1 MRSWRPF
8 VVLEA
13 TAVLSGTANGIT
25 MVAFPWLVLQTTG
38 DARATA
44 TIAAV
49 TALPLLASMLFAG
62 AVVDLLGRRAVA
74 ITSDLLSMISVVLVP
89 VLAATVGLGFG
100 LLLLVAALGAVFDP
114 AGLTARET
122 MLPAAARSA
131 GQSLERANGIH
142 ETSYSVAF
150 LVGPGLGGVLIGL
163 VGTTATFWATAVAFA
178 MSAALMAL
186 TRMPASGRP
195 SRSAYSQGIWSST
208 RTGLAFLWDDKVLRT
223 VAVLTALLVGVWLP
237 VEGVVLPVLFNAVH
251 QPEHLGF
258 LITAMSLGGVI
269 GALGYTVLGPRLR
282 RRPSFVVALVGCAV
296 PVVAMAF
303 LPPYP
308 VLLLLGVVSGVFF
321 GAVNP
326 ITNLTM
332 QNRTPEALRGR
343 VVGVMGSAAY
353 AAGPIGYLVAGPLVE
368 TWGAQAVF
376 VLLAVL
382 LLVASVATAFLPILH
397 RLDDAAL
404 PGSAALPFPERVTLA
419 SAGRADLARP
429 AA

>member
-1 MRSWRPF
+1 MRRPF

-13 TAVLSGTANGIT
+13 TAILSGTANGIT

-62 AVVDLLGRRAVA
+62 AVVDVLGRRAVA
-74 ITSDLLSMISVVLVP
+74 ITSDVLSMLSVVLVP

-131 GQSLERANGIH
+131 GLSLERANGIH

-150 LVGPGLGGVLIGL
+150 LVGPGIGGVLIGL
-163 VGTTATFWATAVAFA
+163 IGSTATFWATAVAFA
-178 MSAALMAL
+178 LSAALMAV

-195 SRSAYSQGIWSST
+195 VRSERPQGMWRST
-208 RTGLAFLWDDKVLRT
+208 RVGLAFLWEDRVLRA
-223 VAVLTALLVGVWLP
+223 VAILTALLVGVWLP
-237 VEGVVLPVLFNAVH
+237 VEGVVLPVLFNAVD
-251 QPEHLGF
+251 QPERLGF
-258 LITAMSLGGVI
+258 LVTAMSAGGVI
-269 GALGYTVLGPRLR
+269 GALGYTWLGPRLP
-282 RRPSFVVALVGCAV
+282 RRPAFVVALVGCAI
-296 PVVAMAF
+296 PVLAMAF

-308 VLLLLGVVSGVFF
+308 VMLVLGVVTGVFF

-326 ITNLTM
+326 ITNLCM

-353 AAGPIGYLVAGPLVE
+353 AAGPLGYLVAGLLIDA
-368 TWGAQAVF
+368 WGPQPVF
-376 VLLAVL
+376 VLMAVL
-382 LLVASVATAFLPILH
+382 LLVVSLATAFLPTLR
-397 RLDDAAL
+397 RLDEPAV
-404 PGSAALPFPERVTLA
+404 PGSAALPFLP
-419 SAGRADLARP
+419 AGEAAATGRMP
-429 AA
+429 AAA

>member
-38 DARATA
+38 DPRAA
-44 TIAAV
+44 ALIAAV

-62 AVVDLLGRRAVA
+62 AVVDVLGRRAVA
-74 ITSDLLSMISVVLVP
+74 ITSDVLSMLSVVLVP

-131 GQSLERANGIH
+131 GLSLERANGIH

-150 LVGPGLGGVLIGL
+150 LVGPGIGGVLIGL
-163 VGTTATFWATAVAFA
+163 VGSTATFWATAVAFA
-178 MSAALMAL
+178 LSALLMAV

-195 SRSAYSQGIWSST
+195 ARSERPQGMWRST
-208 RTGLAFLWDDKVLRT
+208 RVGLAFLWDDRVLRA
-223 VAVLTALLVGVWLP
+223 VAILTALLVGVWLP
-237 VEGVVLPVLFNAVH
+237 VEAVVLPVLFNALD
-251 QPEHLGF
+251 QPERLGF
-258 LITAMSLGGVI
+258 LVTAMSAGGVI
-269 GALGYTVLGPRLR
+269 GALGYTWLGPRLP
-282 RRPSFVVALVGCAV
+282 RRPAFVVALVGCAI
-296 PVVAMAF
+296 PVLAMAF

-308 VLLLLGVVSGVFF
+308 VMLVLGVVTGVFF

-326 ITNLTM
+326 ITNLAM

-353 AAGPIGYLVAGPLVE
+353 AAGPLGYLVAGPLVE
-368 TWGAQAVF
+368 AWGAQAVF
-376 VLLAVL
+376 VLFTAL
-382 LLVASVATAFLPILH
+382 LLVVSVATAFLPALH
-397 RLDDAAL
+397 RLDDPPVL
-404 PGSAALPFPERVTLA
+404 GSAALPFPVA
-419 SAGRADLARP
+419 VGS
-429 AA
+429 

>member
-1 MRSWRPF
+1 MRRPF

-13 TAVLSGTANGIT
+13 TAILSGTANGIT

-62 AVVDLLGRRAVA
+62 AVVDVLGRRAVA
-74 ITSDLLSMISVVLVP
+74 ITSDVLSMLSVLLVP

-131 GQSLERANGIH
+131 GLSLERANGIH

-150 LVGPGLGGVLIGL
+150 LVGPGIGGVLIGL
-163 VGTTATFWATAVAFA
+163 VGSTATFWATAVAFA
-178 MSAALMAL
+178 MSAALMAA

-195 SRSAYSQGIWSST
+195 VRSERPHGMWRST
-208 RTGLAFLWDDKVLRT
+208 RAGLAFLWEDRVLRA
-223 VAVLTALLVGVWLP
+223 VAILTALLVGVWLP
-237 VEGVVLPVLFNAVH
+237 VEGVVLPVLFNAVD
-251 QPEHLGF
+251 QPERLGF
-258 LITAMSLGGVI
+258 LVTAMSAGGVI
-269 GALGYTVLGPRLR
+269 GALGYTWLGPRLP
-282 RRPSFVVALVGCAV
+282 RRPAFIVALVGCAI
-296 PVVAMAF
+296 PVLAMAF

-308 VLLLLGVVSGVFF
+308 VMLVLGVLTGVFF

-326 ITNLTM
+326 ITNLAM

-353 AAGPIGYLVAGPLVE
+353 AAGPLGYLVAGPLVE
-368 TWGAQAVF
+368 AWGAQAVF
-376 VLLAVL
+376 VLFTALL
-382 LLVASVATAFLPILH
+382 LLVSVATAFLPALH
-397 RLDDAAL
+397 RLDDPPVL
-404 PGSAALPFPERVTLA
+404 GSAALPFPVA
-419 SAGRADLARP
+419 VGS
-429 AA
+429 

>member
-8 VVLEA
+8 VALEA

-38 DARATA
+38 DPRAA
-44 TIAAV
+44 ALIAAV

-62 AVVDLLGRRAVA
+62 VVVDRLGRRAVA
-74 ITSDLLSMISVVLVP
+74 ITSDLLSMLSVVLVP

-114 AGLTARET
+114 AGTTARET
-122 MLPAAARSA
+122 MLPAASRAA
-131 GQSLERANGIH
+131 GLSLERANGIH

-178 MSAALMAL
+178 MSAALMAV
-186 TRMPASGRP
+186 TRMPASSRP
-195 SRSAYSQGIWSST
+195 ARSSAALGIWSST
-208 RTGLAFLWDDKVLRT
+208 RTGLTFLWDDKVLRT
-223 VAVLTALLVGVWLP
+223 VAILTALLVGVWLP
-237 VEGVVLPVLFNAVH
+237 VEGVVLPVLFNSVD

-258 LITAMSLGGVI
+258 VITAMSAGGVI
-269 GALGYTVLGPRLR
+269 GALGYTAVGPRLR
-282 RRPSFVVALVGCAV
+282 RSTSFVVSLVGCAV
-296 PVVAMAF
+296 PIVAMAF

-308 VLLLLGVVSGVFF
+308 VLLLLGALSGVFF

-343 VVGVMGSAAY
+343 VVGVMGAAAY
-353 AAGPIGYLVAGPLVE
+353 AAGPIGYLVAGPLVAA
-368 TWGAQAVF
+368 WGAQAVF
-376 VLLAVL
+376 LLLAVL
-382 LLVASVATAFLPILH
+382 LLVVSVATAFLPTLR
-397 RLDDAAL
+397 RLDDPAL
-404 PGSAALPFPERVTLA
+404 PGSAALPFPERVDVVA
-419 SAGRADLARP
+419 SDDVLAGRD